1 MEKEIKS
8 YGNRNDTIIRFVK
21 ADNVKLGKVY
31 VMYPNEYDELKTK
44 IADLELEVAIQKS
57 KNDEL
62 KEELK
67 SKNNDMDYTV
77 ILDKLMSIEQR
88 LDNLELFFTLIQQ
101 RFQ

>member
-1 MEKEIKS
+1 
-8 YGNRNDTIIRFVK
+8 
-21 ADNVKLGKVY
+21 
-31 VMYPNEYDELKTK
+31 MYPNEYDELKTK

-88 LDNLELFFTLIQQ
+88 LDNLESKINK
-101 RFQ
+101 